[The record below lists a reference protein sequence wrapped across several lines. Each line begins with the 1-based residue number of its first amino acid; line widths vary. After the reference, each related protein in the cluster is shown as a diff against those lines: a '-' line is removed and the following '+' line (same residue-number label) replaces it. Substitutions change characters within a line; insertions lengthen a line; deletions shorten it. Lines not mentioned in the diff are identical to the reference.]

1 MFPSRS
7 RKTKESLSKDG
18 GWNKENLAD
27 FCYTVRMAR
36 KIVIGVSGSI
46 AAYKA
51 CELVRLLVKNGDDV
65 HVVMTDHAKA
75 FVTPLTFR
83 TLSRNPVQNAMFADP
98 LNWKPGHI
106 GLAESADLLVI
117 APATANILAKMAHG
131 LADDLLSS
139 VALATHA
146 PILVAP
152 AMNTGMWT
160 NPATQ
165 ANLALLRARGVYVV
179 QPGDGD
185 LACGVTGPGRM
196 ADPGEIYAAV
206 GGLLEERK

>member
-1 MFPSRS
+1 
-7 RKTKESLSKDG
+7 
-18 GWNKENLAD
+18 
-27 FCYTVRMAR
+27 MA
-36 KIVIGVSGSI
+36 KKVVIGVTGSI

-51 CELVRLLVKNGDDV
+51 CELVRLFIKNGDDV
-65 HVVMTDHAKA
+65 HVIMTDNAKE
-75 FVTPLTFR
+75 FITPLTFR
-83 TLSRNPVQNAMFADP
+83 TLSRNPVQNQMFTEP

-117 APATANILAKMAHG
+117 APATANILAKMAQG

-139 VALATHA
+139 VALATQA

-152 AMNTGMWT
+152 AMNTGMWV

-165 ANLALLRARGVYVV
+165 ANLALLKERGVRFV

-185 LACGVTGPGRM
+185 LACGTEGPGRM
-196 ADPGEIYAAV
+196 AEPAEIFAAAV
-206 GGLLEERK
+206 KNLF